1 MLYFAIGTYTLLYA
15 SISIR
20 SGSVTVVILHM
31 ETGKKMMKYT
41 LGAEISPVYT
51 TLCTRFD
58 WGSDLGILSGL

>member
-1 MLYFAIGTYTLLYA
+1 MVYYAVGTYTLIHA

-41 LGAEISPVYT
+41 LVAEISPVCT
-51 TLCTRFD
+51 TL
-58 WGSDLGILSGL
+58 